1 MGAVITA
8 MFDEYGTADRA
19 RLDLIRDGFPTD
31 RVDVT
36 AGCEPGRAA
45 FALARSLHEMLV
57 RHFQTMFS
65 DEDEQAYVERLASR
79 IEEGGAALTVHP
91 RGSLETTRAR
101 EILEGAH
108 PCELAQHGL
117 AHQRLEHA
125 AAGHSQPWIRSF
137 WIETDHAAD
146 CIYCR
151 LFERRSH

>member
-19 RLDLIRDGFPTD
+19 RLDLVRDGFPTD
-31 RVDVT
+31 RVDLT

-45 FALARSLHEMLV
+45 FALATSPHEMLV
-57 RHFQTMFS
+57 RHFRTMFCA
-65 DEDEQAYVERLASR
+65 DDEQAYVERLAIR
-79 IEEGGAALTVHP
+79 IEEGGAAITVHP
-91 RGSLETTRAR
+91 RGSLETARAC

-108 PCELAQHGL
+108 PRELAQHDL

-125 AAGHSQPWIRSF
+125 AASHAQPWIRSF
-137 WIETDHAAD
+137 WIEADHASD

-151 LFERRSH
+151 MFARHSH